1 MAAPAAP
8 NLKLRGPSQVGRG
21 VPGQY
26 VNWIVMPHPTAWTLS
41 LTQVRTPAEFTHDAF
56 RELVAEAR
64 AACGITVGETACL
77 LEFQHWA
84 VEGVIATFASTIT
97 PLSQQSGIKNTSW
110 RG

>member
-26 VNWIVMPHPTAWTLS
+26 VNWIVMPHPTAETLC

-56 RELVAEAR
+56 RELVVEAH
-64 AACGITVGETACL
+64 AACGITVEGAACL
-77 LEFQHWA
+77 LEFQRWA
-84 VEGVIATFASTIT
+84 VEGVIVTFASTIT
-97 PLSQQSGIKNTSW
+97 PISQQSGIKNTSW

>member
-8 NLKLRGPSQVGRG
+8 NLELRGPSQVGRG

-26 VNWIVMPHPTAWTLS
+26 VNWIVMPHPTPETLAQ
-41 LTQVRTPAEFTHDAF
+41 TQVRTPAEFTHDAF

-64 AACGITVGETACL
+64 GITVGERACL